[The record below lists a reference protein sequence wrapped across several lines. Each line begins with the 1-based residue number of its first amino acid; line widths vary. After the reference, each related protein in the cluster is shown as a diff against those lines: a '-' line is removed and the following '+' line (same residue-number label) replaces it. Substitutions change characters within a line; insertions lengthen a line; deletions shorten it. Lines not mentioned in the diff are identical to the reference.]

1 MTFDDIKNTLIQAIV
16 TGDNIEVHGGDEGG
30 LLADSYAFGV
40 PTAFRVNKEW
50 LLIYFQNGGRVS
62 LPDQWRDRNHCEGS
76 PSVGRAALRYS
87 AGTPSRQ
94 ASMTVSVGY

>member
-30 LLADSYAFGV
+30 LLAESYAFGV

-50 LLIYFQNGGRVS
+50 LLIYFQNGGESRFPTNGVTEITAKEVH
-62 LPDQWRDRNHCEGS
+62 QWAERR
-76 PSVGRAALRYS
+76 
-87 AGTPSRQ
+87 
-94 ASMTVSVGY
+94 